1 MRYNDCL
8 YVPISGVFFIVTIAT
23 VSNLVYYS
31 RLTTFKT
38 LAKSVLYRR
47 DEVGG
52 EGIVEER
59 RISLFNGTSKR
70 YGVKLETAVRQL
82 IAPVTM
88 Y

>member
-1 MRYNDCL
+1 M
-8 YVPISGVFFIVTIAT
+8 
-23 VSNLVYYS
+23 
-31 RLTTFKT
+31 
-38 LAKSVLYRR
+38 
-47 DEVGG
+47 GG